1 MKILLDEC
9 VPAKLR
15 TQLPQEHD
23 VTTVPRMGWS
33 GTKNGVL
40 LEMADQQFDVFI
52 TADKQVYKQQN
63 LSGLRVAVLVIP
75 TNNSRIV
82 QQIKGST
89 MGSSGETAFAPT
101 GRRSRACRT
110 RLVSLAARYA
120 SARSR
125 VRHTSCAPLA
135 RHPRPAPRRLSS
147 HRARQPSL
155 PRDSVRAHC
164 EHPQHAQL
172 IAKFTR

>member
-1 MKILLDEC
+1 MKILPDEC

-15 TQLPQEHD
+15 TQLPQEHE

-52 TADKQVYKQQN
+52 TADRHVYDQQN

-82 QQIKGST
+82 QQLIPALLQSLDVIKPGMYVT
-89 MGSSGETAFAPT
+89 MDV
-101 GRRSRACRT
+101 GRDSDRWPELRLQEIAANGRKHEHIFRVGGRSR
-110 RLVSLAARYA
+110 
-120 SARSR
+120 
-125 VRHTSCAPLA
+125 
-135 RHPRPAPRRLSS
+135 
-147 HRARQPSL
+147 
-155 PRDSVRAHC
+155 
-164 EHPQHAQL
+164 
-172 IAKFTR
+172 